1 MASKDKAAPPVK
13 DCAALKVFPRE
24 QESKQQANDS
34 KTLKW
39 RTTLLH
45 LTRGPRH
52 RFDAERW
59 GDHAL
64 PSTVSSIERDYGL
77 VINREWREV
86 PTRFGRH
93 CRVKEYWVAC
103 ASLDA
108 AMRLVAQAGKKEK
121 AGDAS

>member
-1 MASKDKAAPPVK
+1 MANKDKAAPPVK
-13 DCAALKVFPRE
+13 DCAALKVFPQE
-24 QESKQQANDS
+24 QESETRSYDS

-45 LTRGPRH
+45 LTRGPHH

-77 VINREWREV
+77 VIEREWREV
-86 PTRFGRH
+86 PTRFGRP
-93 CRVKEYWVAC
+93 CRVKEYWVGC
-103 ASLDA
+103 TSLDA
-108 AMRLVAQAGKKEK
+108 AMRLVAQTGKKKK
-121 AGDAS
+121 AGGTS